1 MSRRAAVIAS
11 LVTSAAPIGCFPSFD
26 GLSGGLGTADA
37 HVPLD
42 RDGQGVLDVAR
53 ESDLDASSC
62 GSGDAC
68 ADVSC
73 DGPTCLAA
81 AGTALRFDGNQVVH
95 VAPGPI
101 NDITVEMWLKTKQ
114 SVNVDPW
121 FDGASLYE
129 ADKAGNANDYGA
141 AIVHDGFAFGTG
153 NPDVTAL
160 SKTSV
165 NTGAWFHVAATRV
178 EATGVVRIYV
188 NGNLETILSTGNTS
202 PLADAQAP
210 WIGGILFNGQN
221 VVKSFVGTIDELRV
235 WNVARTSDEI
245 ASTMRLRLRGDE
257 AGLVGCWHFD
267 EGMGATADDSSPVH
281 NDGSLGDG
289 YPDLAPAWERS
300 DAPLMP

>member
-1 MSRRAAVIAS
+1 MRRRAAVIAS
-11 LVTSAAPIGCFPSFD
+11 LVTAAASMGCFPSFD
-26 GLSGGLGTADA
+26 GLSGGPGTYDAGVRADG
-37 HVPLD
+37 
-42 RDGQGVLDVAR
+42 DGPSELDVQR
-53 ESDLDASSC
+53 ESDIEASPC

-68 ADVSC
+68 DDVSC
-73 DGPTCLAA
+73 DGPTCFEG
-81 AGTALRFDGNQVVH
+81 AGTALRFDGHQVVH

-101 NDITVEMWLKTKQ
+101 NDLTVEMWLKTKQ
-114 SVNVDPW
+114 SVSSDPW

-141 AIVHDGFAFGTG
+141 SIVHDGFAFGTG

-178 EATGVVRIYV
+178 QSTGVVRIYV
-188 NGNLETILSTGNTS
+188 NGNLETILSTGNTG

-210 WIGGILFNGQN
+210 WIGGIIYMGQT

-235 WNVARTSDEI
+235 WNVARTSEAI
-245 ASTMRLRLRGDE
+245 ASTMHLRLRGDE

-267 EGMGATADDSSPVH
+267 DGMGATADDSSPTH

-300 DAPLMP
+300 DAPVY